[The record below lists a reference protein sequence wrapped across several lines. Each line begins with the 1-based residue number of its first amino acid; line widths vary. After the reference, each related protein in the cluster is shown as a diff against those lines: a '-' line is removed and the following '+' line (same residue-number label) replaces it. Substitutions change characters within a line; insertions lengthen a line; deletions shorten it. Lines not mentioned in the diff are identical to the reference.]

1 MEREFRSTVYLCI
14 MNWKNALDGFKV
26 YLMLERSLSGNS
38 VEAYI
43 RDVNKLLQY
52 MKLKNYVYEPIQVPP
67 SVVSELMSYLNELG
81 LESTSQA
88 RTLSGL
94 KTFYKYLLLEDLLDV
109 APTDLI
115 EAPRLARKIPDVL
128 TFEEVEQILA
138 TIDLSKSQGLRDRAI
153 IEILY
158 ACGLRV
164 TELIN
169 LKISNL
175 YFHEGYLTVIGKGN
189 KERLVPIGSD
199 AMKHLGFYLEHARKN
214 MKTMPEYDNF
224 VFINNRG
231 KPLSRIWIFL
241 IIKEATKAAGIEKNV
256 SPHTFRHSFATHL
269 IEGGADLKVVQDL
282 LGHESITTT
291 EVYTHLDTEYLR
303 ETVLMFHPRN
313 QHKPQ
318 KVE

>member
-1 MEREFRSTVYLCI
+1 MD
-14 MNWKNALDGFKV
+14 WKLALEGFKA
-26 YLMLERSLSGNS
+26 YLKLERSLSHNS
-38 VEAYI
+38 LDAYL
-43 RDVNKLLQY
+43 RDVGKLQQY
-52 MKLKNYVYEPIQVPP
+52 MELKGYKYMPIAVPP
-67 SVVSELMSYLNELG
+67 SVISELMAYLNSLG
-81 LESTSQA
+81 LEASSQA
-88 RTLSGL
+88 RTLSGI

-128 TFEEVEQILA
+128 SFEEIDMLLA
-138 TIDLSKSQGLRDRAI
+138 TIDLSKNNGLRDRAI
-153 IEILY
+153 LEVLY

-164 TELIN
+164 SELIN
-169 LKISNL
+169 LKRSNL
-175 YFHEGYLTVIGKGN
+175 YFHEGYITVIGKGD
-189 KERLVPIGSD
+189 KERIVPIGD
-199 AMKHLGFYLEHARKN
+199 EAKKHLGFYLDHVRVKI
-214 MKTMPEYDNF
+214 KTMPDYENF
-224 VFINNRG
+224 VFLNHRG

-241 IIKEATKAAGIEKNV
+241 IIKEATKVAGIEKNV

-313 QHKPQ
+313 KR
-318 KVE
+318 KKIELD

>member
-1 MEREFRSTVYLCI
+1 
-14 MNWKNALDGFKV
+14 MNWKTAIDGFKV
-26 YLMLERSLSGNS
+26 YLMLERSLSANS
-38 VEAYI
+38 VEAYL
-43 RDVNKLLQY
+43 RDVNKLTEFMTLN
-52 MKLKNYVYEPIQVPP
+52 NYQFEPALVPP
-67 SVVSELMSYLNELG
+67 SVISELMAYLNDLG

-94 KTFYKYLLLEDLLDV
+94 KTFYKYLLLEDVIDA

-128 TFEEVEQILA
+128 SVDEVERILA
-138 TIDLSKSQGLRDRAI
+138 TIDLSKPQGQRDRAI
-153 IEILY
+153 LEVLY

-164 TELIN
+164 SELIN
-169 LKISNL
+169 LKRSNL
-175 YFHEGYLTVIGKGN
+175 YFHEGYITVVGKGN
-189 KERLVPIGSD
+189 KERLVPIGAE
-199 AMKHLGFYLEHARKN
+199 AMKHLQFYLEYVRAKL
-214 MKTMPEYDNF
+214 KTMPQYEDF
-224 VFINNRG
+224 VFLNNRG
-231 KPLSRIWIFL
+231 KPLSRIWVFL
-241 IIKEATKAAGIEKNV
+241 VIKEATLKAEIDKIV

-313 QHKPQ
+313 RRKTQQEEDLETINP
-318 KVE
+318 E